1 MRPQLLIATRNP
13 GKQREIR
20 GLTSRLDCRIVFP
33 DEIGLYE
40 DSAEAGLETES
51 TFEGNAARKAEYFQ
65 RKSRLPTVAE
75 DSGLEVRLLGG
86 LPGVRSRRFALATAN
101 QDEANNAELLRR
113 LSGAPPERRGAQY
126 RCVAVFVA
134 DAGAIPRVFE
144 GSCQGRIL
152 SEPRGSG
159 GFGYDPLF
167 FSEELQRSFGEVR
180 QEEKDSVSHRGAAFR
195 AFAEWIAAHP
205 L

>member
-1 MRPQLLIATRNP
+1 MSRQLLIATRNP

-20 GLTSRLDCRIVFP
+20 ALMSGLDCQIVFP

-40 DSAEAGLETES
+40 DSVEAGLETKS
-51 TFEGNAARKAEYFQ
+51 TFEGNATRKAEYFQ

-86 LPGVRSRRFALATAN
+86 LPGVRSRRFAMATAN

-126 RCVAVFVA
+126 RCVAVLLA
-134 DAGAIPRVFE
+134 HAKATPRVFE
-144 GSCQGRIL
+144 GTCQGRVL

-167 FSEELQRSFGEVR
+167 FSEELQKSFGEAR
-180 QEEKDSVSHRGAAFR
+180 PEEKDGASHRGAAFR
-195 AFAEWIAAHP
+195 ALAEWITAHP